1 MSQPTARADSELSHV
16 VTALMKGVVYRDT
29 HAQTFA
35 DLITLQPQVRDYV
48 AVIGLSVVVD
58 DTEGYAYLR
67 SMDDDDTEREGT
79 LRLVARRSLPFEV
92 SLLLALLRKRLA
104 LFDSEGGQ
112 TRLILGR
119 DEIVEMVRVFLP
131 TSSNEVRL
139 VTRVEGMVHR
149 AVELGF
155 LRGLGEGQYEVRRVL
170 KAFVDAQWLAD
181 LDARLAEYAEY
192 SGYSRSTVQGQ
203 DDQVLHSGQDVQ
215 TDGTVE

>member
-1 MSQPTARADSELSHV
+1 MSQPTARAESELSHV

-29 HAQTFA
+29 HAQLFA
-35 DLITLQPQVRDYV
+35 DLVTLQPQVRDYV

-67 SMDDDDTEREGT
+67 SMAGDEEREGT
-79 LRLVARRSLPFEV
+79 LRLVARRALPFEV

-131 TSSNEVRL
+131 SSSNEVRL

-155 LRGLGEGQYEVRRVL
+155 LRALGEGQYEVRRVL

-181 LDARLAEYAEY
+181 LDARLAEY
-192 SGYSRSTVQGQ
+192 SGYAAAGQ
-203 DDQVLHSGQDVQ
+203 NVQ

>member
-1 MSQPTARADSELSHV
+1 MSQPTARAESELSHV

-29 HAQTFA
+29 HAQLFA
-35 DLITLQPQVRDYV
+35 DLVTLQPQVRDYV

-67 SMDDDDTEREGT
+67 SMADDEEREGT
-79 LRLVARRSLPFEV
+79 LRLVARRALPFEV

-131 TSSNEVRL
+131 SSSNEVRL

-155 LRGLGEGQYEVRRVL
+155 LRALGEGQYEVRRVL

-181 LDARLAEYAEY
+181 LDARLAEY
-192 SGYSRSTVQGQ
+192 SGYAAAGQ
-203 DDQVLHSGQDVQ
+203 NVQ

>member
-29 HAQTFA
+29 HAQLFA

-67 SMDDDDTEREGT
+67 SMDDDDSEREGT

-112 TRLILGR
+112 TRLIIGR
-119 DEIVEMVRVFLP
+119 DEVVEMVRVFLP

-149 AVELGF
+149 VVELGF
-155 LRGLGEGQYEVRRVL
+155 LRSLGEGQYEVRRVL

-181 LDARLAEYAEY
+181 LDARLAEYSA
-192 SGYSRSTVQGQ
+192 YSRSGVQGH
-203 DDQVLHSGQDVQ
+203 DSQDVQ

>member
-29 HAQTFA
+29 HAQLFA

-67 SMDDDDTEREGT
+67 SMDDDDSEREGT

-149 AVELGF
+149 VVELGF
-155 LRGLGEGQYEVRRVL
+155 LRSLGEGQFEVRRVL

-181 LDARLAEYAEY
+181 LDARLAEYSA
-192 SGYSRSTVQGQ
+192 YSRSAAQGH
-203 DDQVLHSGQDVQ
+203 DSQDVQ

>member
-67 SMDDDDTEREGT
+67 SMDDDTEREGT

-181 LDARLAEYAEY
+181 LDARLAEY
-192 SGYSRSTVQGQ
+192 SGYAAQGHASQ
-203 DDQVLHSGQDVQ
+203 AAQDVQ

>member
-1 MSQPTARADSELSHV
+1 MSQPTARAESALSHV

-29 HAQTFA
+29 HAQLFA
-35 DLITLQPQVRDYV
+35 DLLTLQPQVRDYV

-67 SMDDDDTEREGT
+67 SMADDDEEREGT
-79 LRLVARRSLPFEV
+79 LRLVARRALPFEV

-155 LRGLGEGQYEVRRVL
+155 LRALGEGQYEVRRVL

-181 LDARLAEYAEY
+181 LDARLAEY
-192 SGYSRSTVQGQ
+192 SGYAAAGQ
-203 DDQVLHSGQDVQ
+203 NVQ
-215 TDGTVE
+215 TDGTVK